1 MQPNELNFDDDR
13 STQIKLPEQEKPLTL
28 TISDSLNAYDEEITS
43 GYKKRISEFLNSSN
57 IWFKVC
63 VDKLRKDL
71 NAGSDYRLMEIFI
84 LSEQNSISMIFGMLF
99 NVSGDKEHGRG
110 FKINEKDFSIIEYGL
125 SDVAYT

>member
-84 LSEQNSISMIFGMLF
+84 LSEQNSISMIFGILF